1 MKKILSI
8 LFLVSVGLQAGRARL
23 SESNPTES
31 TEKTH
36 WGSLYRG
43 YGHIEMPLS
52 HTPSNP
58 VMLRTPEEEADHKK
72 ILAQIAE
79 EIEKHREEMLR
90 DQKRYNEAI
99 AEYNAR
105 FDARMAQELAEEGIE
120 WESGKHEHVRYP
132 HAVVSGASEVDA
144 KRDPVQREWQK
155 RSYRFSGKR

>member
-90 DQKRYNEAI
+90 DQQRYNEAI
-99 AEYNAR
+99 AKFNAA
-105 FDARMAQELAEEGIE
+105 FDARMAEELAEKENGIE
-120 WESGKHEHVRYP
+120 AKKSGKHQHIRYP
-132 HAVVSGASEVDA
+132 HAVVSEVDA
-144 KRDPVQREWQK
+144 KRDPVTRMAKTLPYRVSAK
-155 RSYRFSGKR
+155 R